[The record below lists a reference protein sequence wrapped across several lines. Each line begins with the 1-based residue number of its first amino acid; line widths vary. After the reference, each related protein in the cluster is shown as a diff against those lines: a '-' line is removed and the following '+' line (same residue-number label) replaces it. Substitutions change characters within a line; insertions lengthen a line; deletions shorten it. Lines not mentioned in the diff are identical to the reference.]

1 MMRTAPT
8 IIKSLIK
15 VPYSV
20 DKYVNDIKAKVLEIA
35 WLSYWQIRKE

>member
-15 VPYSV
+15 VPDGL
-20 DKYVNDIKAKVLEIA
+20 DKYVNGIKAKVFEIE